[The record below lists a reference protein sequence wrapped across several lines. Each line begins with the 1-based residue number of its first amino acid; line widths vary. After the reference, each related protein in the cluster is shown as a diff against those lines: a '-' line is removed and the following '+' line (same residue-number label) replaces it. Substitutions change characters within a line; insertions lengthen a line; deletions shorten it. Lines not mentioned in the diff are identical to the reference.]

1 MLHVGS
7 PTKALTQSSRHNV
20 SLDARR
26 LFAPTAFPKKANCE
40 EFAFRS
46 TGEALQKQ
54 ANRFTKAR
62 KEEIHRSHTTSGKQQ
77 RKTQK
82 DPALGIPG
90 VGSLLFIREKPSPLF
105 SISQWLPCS
114 ASRDVQHLTR
124 TRSVFRAYGG
134 HKVPLSPTAFP
145 TKANG
150 KEFAFCSIG
159 EALQK
164 QGKNLHK
171 GNHRNPTTCK
181 K

>member
-1 MLHVGS
+1 MCIFIKNCTFPPLADAQRAHSASRAYGRPPVG
-7 PTKALTQSSRHNV
+7 T
-20 SLDARR
+20 R
-26 LFAPTAFPKKANCE
+26 LRQTSGRDAPTAFPTKANGE

-105 SISQWLPCS
+105 SISQWLSCS
-114 ASRDVQHLTR
+114 ASRDVQRLTR
-124 TRSVFRAYGG
+124 TRGVFRAYGG
-134 HKVPLSPTAFP
+134 NHGGKPQLWRVPLR
-145 TKANG
+145 
-150 KEFAFCSIG
+150 
-159 EALQK
+159 
-164 QGKNLHK
+164 K
-171 GNHRNPTTCK
+171 GNPTEAISQSSRHNAS
-181 K
+181 